1 MAVVFYISLIV
12 GAAGLLLLIR
22 LARLNSIPGLAMGG
36 RTLLLLSVL
45 LPGADYLLERSRREI
60 ATPAPAV
67 PVYSFKAAK
76 GDPDAFK
83 AWWTYYTAEWVRPN
97 GGAASIQMP
106 DPEGILPFVHKPN
119 SIAAFFDA
127 TIRINNF
134 GFRGPDIEF
143 DKGDRYRIFALG
155 ESPTFGATI
164 RRDDRAWPE
173 VLGGQIQSRLQCA
186 RPIEVI
192 NAGTGGYHLQH
203 NIERL
208 RRNIIPLKPDLVL
221 SYHGS
226 NGARFVELGADTSE
240 PESAPQRTEGSSALI
255 NEAIYRYRLYRWR
268 KAPAA
273 AASFSEERMLQ
284 SPYAELYRQLIRLGR
299 ANNFQVLLS
308 TFSMAVTPS
317 SPREV
322 TEFYS
327 MTFSGGDGIAVRM
340 AAHNRIVEKIAAERH
355 VPLIDTTP
363 NLDGKWDDDLFL
375 DPIHLT
381 QKGSDILA
389 NTMFAGLM
397 PIFRGDE
404 TLRCIQR
411 SRTSAHPADR

>member
-36 RTLLLLSVL
+36 RTLLLFSVL
-45 LPGADYLLERSRREI
+45 LPGADYVLQRSHREI
-60 ATPAPAV
+60 APPAPAV
-67 PVYSFKAAK
+67 PVYSFKSAK

-83 AWWTYYTAEWVRPN
+83 AWWAYYAAEWGRPN
-97 GGAASIQMP
+97 GGASSIQMA
-106 DPEGILPFVHKPN
+106 DPEGVLPFIHKPN
-119 SIAAFFDA
+119 SVAAFFDA
-127 TIRINNF
+127 TIRINNL

-143 DKGDRYRIFALG
+143 YKGDRYRVFALG

-173 VLGGQIQSRLQCA
+173 VLGELVQSRLQCA

-203 NIERL
+203 NIESL

-240 PESAPQRTEGSSALI
+240 PASAPQRTGGPSALI

-268 KAPAA
+268 KTPAA
-273 AASFSEERMLQ
+273 VASFSEESILQ
-284 SPYAELYRQLIRLGR
+284 SSYAELYRQLIRLGR
-299 ANNFQVLLS
+299 ANNFQVVLS
-308 TFSMAVTPS
+308 TFSMAVTQS

-322 TEFYS
+322 MDFYS
-327 MTFSGGDGIAVRM
+327 MTFSGDGLAARM
-340 AAHNRIVEKIAAERH
+340 AAHNRIVEKIAAEQH
-355 VPLIDTTP
+355 VPFIDTTP

-381 QKGSDILA
+381 QKGSEILA
-389 NTMFAGLM
+389 NTMFAGLV
-397 PIFRGDE
+397 PIFRGDA
-404 TLRCIQR
+404 TLRCAQTLR
-411 SRTSAHPADR
+411 NSANPADR